1 MGRPSSRARSR
12 AVRDWRRR
20 SQEDVQRK
28 EGMQRH
34 HMPQEKEV
42 LLCQEDQGEG
52 PQEVHFLQTCVL
64 PVWARLLRQR
74 VQTRAHLRKRQLLN
88 RSSSS
93 NTLLGWSNPHGW
105 CGLKSTLPGLTYLQA
120 ILLRS
125 WSERRKKQYYAFLKL
140 MFMLNVIV
148 MS

>member
-93 NTLLGWSNPHGW
+93 NTLLGCSNPHGW
-105 CGLKSTLPGLTYLQA
+105 CGLKSTRVVRTQTHMGGGTQIHISWTHLSPSYT
-120 ILLRS
+120 LRS
-125 WSERRKKQYYAFLKL
+125 
-140 MFMLNVIV
+140 
-148 MS
+148 